1 MKARSSKLQ
10 KVSVKDVARRSGTS
24 LGTVSRVIN
33 GGASV
38 SANARARVTEAIA
51 ELGYEPNAGA
61 RQMRSGRSGLIGIL
75 LPSLD
80 VPFFGILAQSLE
92 QALFQNGYH
101 SLICNTEENELNEQR
116 YVSTLLGQ
124 QVDGIVA
131 AAVVTTRNFDRF
143 VDRDIPVIAVD
154 RSSDGDAGHL
164 VSVDHKEGGRL
175 MAQHLLDLGHREIA
189 IVATPTHSTPI
200 MERIAGIKEALG
212 EKDCAPVGVALG
224 EAHSFD
230 ASFAL
235 ARQILEDTHP
245 TAIIGTSDIAAIGAI
260 HAGHELGYRMPAEL
274 SVIGFDNL
282 PQSAHIF
289 PSLTTVEQPI
299 VLLGEL
305 AAQELLH
312 QINSET
318 FEKPDLSQLVLR
330 VVERASTA
338 PPQRAAAEIR

>member
-1 MKARSSKLQ
+1 MKTSSPKLQ

-38 SANARARVTEAIA
+38 SADARARVEQAILD
-51 ELGYEPNAGA
+51 LGYEPNAGA

-92 QALFQNGYH
+92 QALFRNGYH

-124 QVDGIVA
+124 QVDGVIA
-131 AAVVTTRNFDRF
+131 AAVVTTQNFDRF
-143 VDRDIPVIAVD
+143 ADRNIPIIAVD
-154 RSSDGDAGHL
+154 RSPDGEPGHL

-175 MAQHLLDLGHREIA
+175 MAKHLLDLGHKDIA
-189 IVATPTHSTPI
+189 VVATPTHSAPI
-200 MERIAGIKEALG
+200 MDRIAGIEEALA
-212 EKDCAPVGVALG
+212 EQNCAPVGIALG
-224 EAHSFD
+224 ETHSFD

-235 ARQILEDTHP
+235 ARQILNDTKP
-245 TAIIGTSDIAAIGAI
+245 TAVIGTSDIAAIGVI
-260 HAGHELGYRMPAEL
+260 HAGHELGYRMPDQL

-289 PSLTTVEQPI
+289 PPLTTVEQPI

-312 QINSET
+312 QINGEK
-318 FEKPDLSQLVLR
+318 FEKPDLNRLSLQ
-330 VVERASTA
+330 VVVRASTA
-338 PPQRAAAEIR
+338 PPYSVSTEIR

>member
-1 MKARSSKLQ
+1 MKAVDLKASSPKLQ

-33 GGASV
+33 GGTSV
-38 SANARARVTEAIA
+38 SANARARVEQAIA

-92 QALFQNGYH
+92 QALFRNGYH
-101 SLICNTEENELNEQR
+101 SLICNTEENERNEQR

-124 QVDGIVA
+124 QVDGIIA

-143 VDRDIPVIAVD
+143 AERDIPIIAVD
-154 RSSDGDAGHL
+154 RSPDGDPGHL

-175 MAQHLLDLGHREIA
+175 MARHLLDLGHKDIA
-189 IVATPTHSTPI
+189 IVATPTHSAPI
-200 MERIAGIKEALG
+200 MDRIAGIKDALA
-212 EKDCAPVGVALG
+212 EQKCAPVGIALG

-230 ASFAL
+230 VSFAL
-235 ARQILEDTHP
+235 ARQILQDTRP
-245 TAIIGTSDIAAIGAI
+245 TAIIGTSDIAAMGAI
-260 HAGHELGYRMPAEL
+260 HAGHEMGYRMPEEL

-289 PSLTTVEQPI
+289 PPLTTVEQPI
-299 VLLGEL
+299 ALLGEL

-312 QINSET
+312 QINSEE
-318 FEKPDLSQLVLR
+318 FAKPDLSRLVLR

-338 PPQRAAAEIR
+338 PR